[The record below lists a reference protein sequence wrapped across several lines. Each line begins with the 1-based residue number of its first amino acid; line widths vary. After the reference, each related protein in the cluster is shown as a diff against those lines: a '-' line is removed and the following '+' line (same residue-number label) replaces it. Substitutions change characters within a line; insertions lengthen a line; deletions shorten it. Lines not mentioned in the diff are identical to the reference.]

1 MTAIE
6 LPPEWRRRALVLRE
20 TTIVLDWFDGEEL
33 AEANGMKQPKR
44 RAEWLLS
51 RAAAKMLAVER
62 GLAATPAG
70 CRIADRR
77 TGSAYVSLSHSA
89 PYAGAAIDGAPIGI
103 DVEVVRPL
111 NERGAHLFLTDDE
124 IAAMEG
130 VAIDDRMIHFW
141 AAKEATW
148 KRLGGSTGTLK
159 RVPLTLLDVSR
170 HGLTFDVVETFRK
183 DDLVIALTRPT
194 S

>member
-1 MTAIE
+1 MTAIQ
-6 LPPEWRRRALVLRE
+6 LPSEWRLRALVLRE

-62 GLAATPAG
+62 GLAAAPAH
-70 CRIADRR
+70 CRVAGRR
-77 TGSAYVSLSHSA
+77 IGSSYISLSHSA
-89 PYAGAAIDGAPIGI
+89 PYAAAAIDGEPIGI

-111 NERGAHLFLTDDE
+111 NERGAHLFLTDE
-124 IAAMEG
+124 ETAAMQRLTIE
-130 VAIDDRMIHFW
+130 DRMIHFW
-141 AAKEATW
+141 AAKEAAW
-148 KRLGGSTGTLK
+148 KKLGGSAETLK
-159 RVPLTLLDVSR
+159 RVPLTLTGESR
-170 HGLTFDVVETFRK
+170 HGVTFDSVETFRK
-183 DDLVIALTRPT
+183 DELVIALTRPT